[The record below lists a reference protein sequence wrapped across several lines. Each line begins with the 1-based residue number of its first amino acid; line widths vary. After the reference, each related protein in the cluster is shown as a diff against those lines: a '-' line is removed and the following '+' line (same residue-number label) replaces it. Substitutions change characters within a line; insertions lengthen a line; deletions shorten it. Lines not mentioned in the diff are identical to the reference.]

1 MHALADTCAGAAS
14 TASALAACEA
24 GDPSAAGCNPVD
36 YKMRNGDEAAWALM
50 LRAQGWL
57 PKVTAL
63 PELAVCTWR
72 QLSHP
77 FCAVQIPGGDLC
89 GVITE
94 TDKLSR
100 VSSGADIWSSTVAV
114 RADAG

>member
-1 MHALADTCAGAAS
+1 MFWSCQHSIDP
-14 TASALAACEA
+14 AACEA
-24 GDPSAAGCNPVD
+24 SDPSAAGCNPVD

-63 PELAVCTWR
+63 PELATCILR
-72 QLSHP
+72 QLP
-77 FCAVQIPGGDLC
+77 DLICAVQIPGGDLC

-100 VSSGADIWSSTVAV
+100 VSSDANSCSSMVAV
-114 RADAG
+114 CPEAS

>member
-1 MHALADTCAGAAS
+1 MLWICQHSIDSAARE
-14 TASALAACEA
+14 ASDL
-24 GDPSAAGCNPVD
+24 PAAGCNPVD

-63 PELAVCTWR
+63 RERATCTLR
-72 QLSHP
+72 QLP
-77 FCAVQIPGGDLC
+77 DLICAVQIPGGDLC

-100 VSSGADIWSSTVAV
+100 VSSDADDCSSMVAV
-114 RADAG
+114 RAEAS

>member
-1 MHALADTCAGAAS
+1 
-14 TASALAACEA
+14 
-24 GDPSAAGCNPVD
+24 
-36 YKMRNGDEAAWALM
+36 MRNGDEAAWALM
-50 LRAQGWL
+50 LRAEGWL

-63 PELAVCTWR
+63 PELDPCTLR
-72 QLSHP
+72 QLPHS

-100 VSSGADIWSSTVAV
+100 VSSDADNCSNTAAV
-114 RADAG
+114 CTEAS

>member
-1 MHALADTCAGAAS
+1 MYALADSCAEAAS
-14 TASALAACEA
+14 TALAWLLVRRLS
-24 GDPSAAGCNPVD
+24 DPSAAGCNPVD
-36 YKMRNGDEAAWALM
+36 YKMRKGDEAAWALM

-63 PELAVCTWR
+63 SELATRPVR

-94 TDKLSR
+94 TDTLSR
-100 VSSGADIWSSTVAV
+100 VSSGTSGCAE
-114 RADAG
+114 AG